1 MTTAS
6 EVITAALGLTLTRAG
21 DIPLEANETEQGLF
35 QLNNMMSSWNLA
47 LGYTKVSS
55 TSDTMTT
62 PDYAIDAIVQNL
74 AVRLAPSFGG
84 LVDADLRENA
94 RQSKK
99 DMLRQVVK
107 IGPAKMPRT
116 LPRGT
121 GNTRAFRD
129 SRYYH
134 PVVQAAPTDGLL
146 TMSSNATETTITTAS
161 VPVLVSGTWD
171 VVSTH
176 QMDGTAAGRLTYLPT
191 DTALV
196 EVTAKATI
204 LMASSGPKVVTA
216 FLAKNGVVIAA
227 NGSFTATD
235 TLSRDI
241 EIPWSV
247 ELSQNDYLELW
258 VSNTSDTVNL
268 VVSDA
273 ELRIN

>member
-6 EVITAALGLTLTRAG
+6 EVITAALGLTLTRSG

-35 QLNNMMSSWNLA
+35 QLNNMMSSWSLA

-55 TSDTMTT
+55 TSDTITT

-74 AVRLAPSFGG
+74 AVRLAPAFGG
-84 LVDADLRENA
+84 MVDADLRENA

-99 DMLRQVVK
+99 DMLKQAVK

-129 SRYYH
+129 TRYYQ
-134 PVVQAAPTDGLL
+134 PVIPAAATDGLL
-146 TMSSNATETTITTAS
+146 AMSSNTTETTITTAS
-161 VPVLVSGTWD
+161 VPVLVSGSWD

-176 QMDGTAAGRLTYLPT
+176 QMDGTTAGRLTYLPEE
-191 DTALV
+191 AARV
-196 EVTAKATI
+196 EVIAKATV
-204 LMASSGPKVVTA
+204 LMASSGSKVITG
-216 FLAKNGVVIAA
+216 FLAKNGEVIAA
-227 NGSFTATD
+227 NGSSSATD
-235 TLSRDI
+235 SLAAEI
-241 EIPWSV
+241 EIPWKV
-247 ELSQNDYLELW
+247 EMSQNDYLELW
-258 VSNTSDTVNL
+258 VSNTSDAVNL
-268 VVSDA
+268 IVSDA